1 MASLLNMLF
10 LPSLEHVSIPNQA
23 TQHQP
28 LSSDIQDEQ
37 PRLSN
42 TTSRQ
47 LPLIPEISPYNPSAR
62 FEIPPVER
70 DHTKMMETTNPPER
84 LYTEPL
90 YGRPLPP
97 TTHSAKDFEASSTL
111 QYQR

>member
-1 MASLLNMLF
+1 MASLLNMPF
-10 LPSLEHVSIPNQA
+10 LPSLEHFSIPNQA

-28 LSSDIQDEQ
+28 LSSDSQDEQ

-47 LPLIPEISPYNPSAR
+47 LPLIPEISPYNPPAL
-62 FEIPPVER
+62 FEIALADR
-70 DHTKMMETTNPPER
+70 DHTKMTETTNPPGR

-90 YGRPLPP
+90 YGGPLPP
-97 TTHSAKDFEASSTL
+97 TTHSAK
-111 QYQR
+111 